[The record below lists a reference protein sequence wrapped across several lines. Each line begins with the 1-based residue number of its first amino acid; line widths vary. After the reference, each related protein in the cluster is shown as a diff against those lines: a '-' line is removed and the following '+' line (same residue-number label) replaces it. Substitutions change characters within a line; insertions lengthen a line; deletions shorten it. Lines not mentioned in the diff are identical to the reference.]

1 MANTKKKTAREKRV
15 LVASLLV
22 AAVMVGG
29 STFAWFT
36 SQDEVTNRLSAKA
49 EYNVTI
55 AETFTPPEEWV
66 PGQEVNKDVFAV
78 NTGNVDALVKQ
89 SISGK
94 ITVTNE
100 TAGDDLKTAAAVP
113 TTAVKLGTQYSSST
127 DSTTGA
133 VTYSA
138 DEVTAIMAGSVLA
151 YTNNDTDVA
160 KVGRLTINVDGTTK
174 TTTVPSLTQVP
185 ASEIATAA
193 GVSAEGDL
201 FAPAGAGLYIF
212 RRSITKD
219 ESAAENT
226 TETYTYSGYYFNGT
240 DYYKVSLNDVTLNT
254 LADQGYNGVL
264 TKALKK
270 TTTTDAN
277 NQTTEVYA
285 VDNTKTDSVKE
296 AANWIVESTV
306 VATPTLTYEAE
317 STTTGSKHPARLVA
331 TYDGTITTGTDAAN
345 DDIVIYINL
354 NNIDN
359 TGAAA
364 DKWQML
370 PTTIAGNTAVFYYTN
385 DLEAGHTS
393 SQLVD
398 SIVMSKDTKNEAYKH
413 FDFDLNVALDSVQIV
428 KASDG
433 TELVPGASAPN
444 TATAVNDLGATA
456 TATNTGAEITLVT
469 WSATT

>member
-1 MANTKKKTAREKRV
+1 MKKKKNAREKRV
-15 LVASLLV
+15 LIGAVAV
-22 AAVMVGG
+22 AGVMVAG
-29 STFAWFT
+29 STFAWF
-36 SQDEVTNRLSAKA
+36 SSSDEVTNRLSAKA

-89 SISGK
+89 SISSK
-94 ITVTNE
+94 ITVMNE
-100 TAGDDLKTAAAVP
+100 AEGDDLKTTAAVP
-113 TTAVKLGTQYSSST
+113 ATAVKLGTQYSSST

-174 TTTVPSLTQVP
+174 TSTVPSLTQVP

-193 GVSAEGDL
+193 GESAEGTL
-201 FAPAGAGLYIF
+201 FAPAGTGLYIF

-219 ESAAENT
+219 NSTTTGNT
-226 TETYTYSGYYFNGT
+226 TETYTYSGYYFDGT
-240 DYYKVSLNDVTLNT
+240 NYYKVALNDTTLNT

-264 TKALKK
+264 TKAL
-270 TTTTDAN
+270 TTTNTTDAN

-285 VDNTKTDSVKE
+285 VDATKSDTVKE
-296 AANWIVESTV
+296 AAKWMVESTV

-317 STTTGSKHPARLVA
+317 STTTGSEHPARLVA

-398 SIVMSKDTKNEAYKH
+398 SVVMKDTTSNKAYKS
-413 FDFDLNVALDSVQIV
+413 FDFDLNVVLDSIQIV

-433 TELVPGASAPN
+433 TELVPGASAPAQK
-444 TATAVNDLGATA
+444 TDALGAKA
-456 TATNTGAEITLVT
+456 TATNNDTEISLVK
-469 WSATT
+469 WSTT